1 MWTVSR
7 PLPLLLDFCNPND
20 DSLSSPHLTVADI
33 LLVGADAA
41 LLEGIAQALAAAGHH
56 VLTAASIAEA
66 SFAAAAAAP
75 LLAVVDRALLAT
87 MHDARALG
95 LAPGGALV
103 AFGDPAVPL
112 PGPVRRAV
120 LAELRLP
127 LERAR
132 LSALA
137 AHVEARA
144 HGTGRDAATPTPSE
158 SRPAV

>member
-1 MWTVSR
+1 
-7 PLPLLLDFCNPND
+7 
-20 DSLSSPHLTVADI
+20 VADL

-41 LLEGIAQALAAAGHH
+41 LLEGIAQTLTAAGHQ
-56 VLTAASIAEA
+56 VLTAISLEEA
-66 SFAAAAAAP
+66 SFVSIAAPP

-87 MHDARALG
+87 ASDTRALG

-103 AFGDPAVPL
+103 VFGDPASPL

-132 LSALA
+132 LTALA
-137 AHVEARA
+137 AHVATRA
-144 HGTGRDAATPTPSE
+144 ERTGRGVASPTPPE
-158 SRPAV
+158 SRPGV